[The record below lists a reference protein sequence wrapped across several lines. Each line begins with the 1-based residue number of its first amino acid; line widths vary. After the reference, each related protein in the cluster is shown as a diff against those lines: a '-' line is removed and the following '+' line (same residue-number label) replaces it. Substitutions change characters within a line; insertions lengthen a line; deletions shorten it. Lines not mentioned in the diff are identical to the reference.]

1 MAARNRNKLIIDA
14 FQVGWAGLVIKYQLI
29 FKNFTFRQA
38 SQDSFSIHPK
48 LVKKLKE
55 FYLTTDPDRFFE
67 DFIFFMRIPLSGVS
81 ERSPFIDR
89 TLGRVIY
96 QHSHHYLFF
105 TV

>member
-1 MAARNRNKLIIDA
+1 MFNNYRHLY
-14 FQVGWAGLVIKYQLI
+14 FLL
-29 FKNFTFRQA
+29 FQA
-38 SQDSFSIHPK
+38 SQDSFSVHPK